1 MQPSSSS
8 QPAPSQRNASG
19 SSTAKERRRTSR
31 ATSGGDKKKRQR
43 VTSDQLAHLES
54 IFAVEHTPTQER
66 RRQISQALGME
77 EKQTKV
83 WFQNRAK
90 MNRES
95 KDGSAPAVISPGTDN
110 LMQLFRE
117 QEVTFLPT
125 VDLRIGSWRRI
136 RNPETNDLAGYVCP
150 RSRSLCWFVHAGG
163 RRYEMSI
170 SFDSIIKIDYN
181 EHPVPDNLFAFIHLS
196 QPPTFWSHEPRDT
209 GPNAWQL
216 GTDWTEDHQATSV
229 LTHVAAGSKPH
240 LVELQRLLMNDRSAK
255 HGHATG
261 QASSATAQGP
271 SLSPLMPSERQDAA
285 AATQSHL
292 GRGHPAS
299 NPYSTAPAMQTQ
311 DSAMPPS
318 SFLSQQPLEP
328 LNQETVLAAPVP
340 TKPPLIL
347 PVHQQSYEQPWSAG
361 PPSVSPPRTT
371 SSEISA
377 YSLPPNLPAPPIPPS
392 QPTSQ
397 PSHGMPNGR
406 MMPPDT
412 MNAPHQS
419 MPPPPPPHTMPPPSM
434 TAHSQAAQQ
443 GSRRSVSYQMPER
456 VTRQNRRHEPYD
468 VAAHS
473 SRRASTGSALQP
485 PSAYGSAGT
494 QSYAQAA
501 YAQQQQQQQQQ
512 QQPQQPG
519 QTAYGQG
526 EQAQRPNQAPP
537 AAGMRHAPAIRRLSV
552 SFGQKQPVDLRLD
565 DDASPEQYQP
575 PPQQVY
581 NLPPP
586 SAYGSAYQSAPPAS
600 FPPAPP
606 PGHFPP
612 VPPPQSFQA
621 PEPARHTPQSYGNE
635 ASTSRA
641 PSPEPTHK
649 LPDSPLLTKPWIPP
663 PHILE
668 NLKRGAEAAEAE
680 KRAEAARKKAEAA
693 KKAAEEAQ
701 RAAEEAMKEAEAEE
715 AAQREIA
722 QRAAQREA
730 AEREAAQREAAQ
742 RMMPP
747 IQEGYNSGAYYSQ
760 NQSEYY
766 AAQNYGVP
774 PPPPESSAPSSTSA
788 TPTPPAQ
795 YVYDPTTGMYM
806 NIAYQ
811 YR

>member
-1 MQPSSSS
+1 MQPSSST
-8 QPAPSQRNASG
+8 QPAQTQRNASG
-19 SSTAKERRRTSR
+19 SSAAKGTRRTSR
-31 ATSGGDKKKRQR
+31 AVSSGDKKKRQR

-83 WFQNRAK
+83 WFQNRRAK

-95 KDGSAPAVISPGTDN
+95 KDGSAPALISPGTDN

-117 QEVTFLPT
+117 QGDVTFLPT

-163 RRYEMSI
+163 RRYEMAI

-229 LTHVAAGSKPH
+229 MTHVVAGSKPH
-240 LVELQRLLMNDRSAK
+240 LVELQRLLMNDRNAK

-261 QASSATAQGP
+261 QASSASAQGP

-299 NPYSTAPAMQTQ
+299 NPYSTAPAMQAEGN
-311 DSAMPPS
+311 AMPPT
-318 SFLSQQPLEP
+318 SFPSHQPLEP

-347 PVHQQSYEQPWSAG
+347 PVHQQGYEQPWSTG
-361 PPSVSPPRTT
+361 SPSVSPPRAT
-371 SSEISA
+371 SSEVSA
-377 YSLPPNLPAPPIPPS
+377 YSLPPSLPAPPIPQTQS
-392 QPTSQ
+392 TSQ
-397 PSHGMPNGR
+397 PSQAVPNGR

-412 MNAPHQS
+412 MHAPHQS

-434 TAHSQAAQQ
+434 AAHSQAAQQ
-443 GSRRSVSYQMPER
+443 SSRRSVSYQMPER

-473 SRRASTGSALQP
+473 ARRASTGSALQP

-494 QSYAQAA
+494 QGYTQAP
-501 YAQQQQQQQQQ
+501 YAQQQSQQQQQHA
-512 QQPQQPG
+512 QP
-519 QTAYGQG
+519 AYGQQG
-526 EQAQRPNQAPP
+526 EQAQRPSQAPP
-537 AAGMRHAPAIRRLSV
+537 ATGMRHAPAIRRLSV
-552 SFGQKQPVDLRLD
+552 SFGQQQPVDLRIE
-565 DDASPEQYQP
+565 DDAPPEQYRP

-586 SAYGSAYQSAPPAS
+586 SAYESAYQPLPPAS
-600 FPPAPP
+600 FPPVPP
-606 PGHFPP
+606 PGRFPP
-612 VPPPQSFQA
+612 VPLPQSFQA
-621 PEPARHTPQSYGNE
+621 PEPARHTPQSYGQDVS
-635 ASTSRA
+635 ASRA
-641 PSPEPTHK
+641 PSPEPKHK

-668 NLKRGAEAAEAE
+668 GLKRGAEAAEAE

-730 AEREAAQREAAQ
+730 AERDAAQREAAQ
-742 RMMPP
+742 RTMPP
-747 IQEGYNSGAYYSQ
+747 TQEGYSSGTYYTQ
-760 NQSEYY
+760 NEYY

-774 PPPPESSAPSSTSA
+774 PPPPADSTAPSSASA

-806 NIAYQ
+806 NMAYQ